1 MTSSPNPVRRHTTA
15 AKDARL
21 IVEAGRRHGVRLD
34 VAEASAERMERAA
47 AQGHADEDMA
57 AAYFASF
64 DENETEKQG
73 G

>member
-1 MTSSPNPVRRHTTA
+1 MGTA

-21 IVEAGRRHGVRLD
+21 IVEAGERHGIRLD
-34 VAEASAERMERAA
+34 VAAASAERLARAA

-64 DENETEKQG
+64 DEKGANAG

>member
-1 MTSSPNPVRRHTTA
+1 MATA

-21 IVEAGRRHGVRLD
+21 IVEAGEKTGVRLD
-34 VAEASAERMERAA
+34 VAAASAERLERSA

-64 DENETEKQG
+64 VTESTA
-73 G
+73 